1 MIMIAIDNIIHNNV
15 FNVKPSDIKINAIK
29 AKMMVPVE
37 KPIIRIGHIFPSKS
51 WNTIFDAVMAK

>member
-1 MIMIAIDNIIHNNV
+1 MIMIAIDNIIHNIV
-15 FNVKPSDIKINAIK
+15 FNVKPSDMKINAIK
-29 AKMMVPVE
+29 AKMTVPVE